1 MQVFTVRIKML
12 LVAMVLGLLSFGSA
26 QATPISTNTWYLGA
40 FDSLGGSVTGA
51 GFSAVGAIDPGSPAW
66 TFTLS
71 DNHVLEVLD
80 CCGLGDAFEVFN
92 FGSSLGITSIGTA
105 TCNSAAA
112 CDAAGPS
119 FSRGD
124 FLLGAGSYS
133 ITMNVTSYIGS
144 PGNLFFNVKDVT
156 DVPEP
161 ATLALLGLGLAGLG
175 LSRRKKA

>member
-1 MQVFTVRIKML
+1 M
-12 LVAMVLGLLSFGSA
+12 
-26 QATPISTNTWYLGA
+26 
-40 FDSLGGSVTGA
+40 
-51 GFSAVGAIDPGSPAW
+51 
-66 TFTLS
+66 
-71 DNHVLEVLD
+71 
-80 CCGLGDAFEVFN
+80 GDAFEVFN

-105 TCNSAAA
+105 TCNSAAT

-124 FLLGAGSYS
+124 FLLGAGGST
-133 ITMNVTSYIGS
+133 ITMNVTSYFGS

-175 LSRRKKA
+175 FPTREGIILAALKKIPLPYYWGREVLGDVPRLFPADEDNPRRTPSCLPFRAML